1 MTQDTLSFKVQ
12 QLQAGFP
19 ERLVQLPDDSRVA
32 WREAGNVAGKADE
45 FAVVLL
51 HGISSGAASWLDL
64 ALALGD
70 KARVLAW
77 DAPGYGVST
86 PLAQP
91 TPGDADYARAL
102 EQSLQARAPLPSG
115 WSLAGALMA
124 ARLAG
129 TASGLVEQLV
139 LISPAGGYGA
149 PAKAEQQAKVRQG
162 RLAALAE
169 KGVAGL
175 AAVIDQRL
183 VSAEAPESVRE
194 WVRWNTARMQPQ
206 GYAQA
211 VELLCGSD
219 LGQAAGKLSMPVQVW
234 VGEHDVVTP
243 PAACKVWSEL
253 LGADY
258 GTLAAAGHASPV
270 EQPVAIAQKLA
281 SLLNQSTRTPT
292 CRQP

>member
-1 MTQDTLSFKVQ
+1 MHEDLLSLKLQ
-12 QLQAGFP
+12 QLQTGFP
-19 ERLVQLPDDSRVA
+19 ERLVKLPQKVQVA
-32 WREAGNVAGKADE
+32 WREAGDAGSD

-51 HGISSGAASWLDL
+51 HGISSGAASWLDVALQL
-64 ALALGD
+64 AD
-70 KARVLAW
+70 KVRVLAW

-91 TPGDADYARAL
+91 APADADYAQTLA
-102 EQSLQARAPLPSG
+102 QSLLVLGVRRCMLVG
-115 WSLAGALMA
+115 HSLGALMA
-124 ARLAG
+124 ARLA
-129 TASGLVEQLV
+129 AMAAPGLVEQLV

-149 PAKAEQQAKVRQG
+149 PAKAEQQAKVREG
-162 RLAALAE
+162 RLASLAE

-183 VSAEAPESVRE
+183 VSSEAPEAVRA

-219 LGQAAGKLSMPVQVW
+219 LAQARGRLGMPVEVW
-234 VGEHDVVTP
+234 VGEHDVVTT
-243 PAACKVWSEL
+243 PAACKSWSEM
-253 LGADY
+253 LGAHY

-270 EQPVAIAQKLA
+270 EQPMEVAHRLA
-281 SLLNQSTRTPT
+281 SLLNQSYCPNTS
-292 CRQP
+292 

>member
-1 MTQDTLSFKVQ
+1 MHEDLLSLKQ
-12 QLQAGFP
+12 QLLQTGFP
-19 ERLVQLPDDSRVA
+19 ERLVKLPQKAQVA
-32 WREAGNVAGKADE
+32 WREAGDASSD

-51 HGISSGAASWLDL
+51 HGISSGAASWLDV
-64 ALALGD
+64 ALQLGD

-86 PLAQP
+86 PLAQSAP
-91 TPGDADYARAL
+91 ADADYAQVLA
-102 EQSLQARAPLPSG
+102 QSLLVLGVRRCILVG
-115 WSLAGALMA
+115 HSLGALMA
-124 ARLAG
+124 ARLAV
-129 TASGLVEQLV
+129 TAAPGLVEQLV

-149 PAKAEQQAKVRQG
+149 PAKAEQQAKVREG

-183 VSAEAPESVRE
+183 VSSEAPEAVRA

-219 LGQAAGKLSMPVQVW
+219 LAQARGRLGMPVEVW
-234 VGEHDVVTP
+234 VGEHDVVTT
-243 PAACKVWSEL
+243 PAACKSWSEL
-253 LGADY
+253 LGAHY

-270 EQPVAIAQKLA
+270 EQPMEVAHRLA
-281 SLLNQSTRTPT
+281 SLLNQSYCPNTS
-292 CRQP
+292 

>member
-1 MTQDTLSFKVQ
+1 MHEDLLSLKQ
-12 QLQAGFP
+12 QLLQTGFP
-19 ERLVQLPDDSRVA
+19 EQLVKLPQKAQVA
-32 WREAGNVAGKADE
+32 WREAGDASSD

-51 HGISSGAASWLDL
+51 HGISSGAASWLDV
-64 ALALGD
+64 ALLLGD

-86 PLAQP
+86 PLAQSAP
-91 TPGDADYARAL
+91 ADADYAQVLA
-102 EQSLQARAPLPSG
+102 QSLLVLGVRRCLLVG
-115 WSLAGALMA
+115 HSLGALMA
-124 ARLAG
+124 ARLAV
-129 TASGLVEQLV
+129 TAAPGLVEQLV

-149 PAKAEQQAKVRQG
+149 PAKAEQQAKVREG

-183 VSAEAPESVRE
+183 VSSEAPEAVRA

-219 LGQAAGKLSMPVQVW
+219 LAQARGRLGMPVEVW
-234 VGEHDVVTP
+234 VGEHDVVTT
-243 PAACKVWSEL
+243 PAACKSWSEL
-253 LGADY
+253 LGAHY

-270 EQPVAIAQKLA
+270 EQPMEVAHRLA
-281 SLLNQSTRTPT
+281 SLLNQSYCPNTS
-292 CRQP
+292 

>member
-1 MTQDTLSFKVQ
+1 MHEDLLSLKQ
-12 QLQAGFP
+12 QLLQTGFP
-19 ERLVQLPDDSRVA
+19 ERLVKLPQKAQVA
-32 WREAGNVAGKADE
+32 WREAGDASSD

-51 HGISSGAASWLDL
+51 HGISSGAASWLDVALQL
-64 ALALGD
+64 AD
-70 KARVLAW
+70 KVRVLAW

-86 PLAQP
+86 PLAQSAP
-91 TPGDADYARAL
+91 ADADYAQVLA
-102 EQSLQARAPLPSG
+102 QSLLVLGVRRCILVG
-115 WSLAGALMA
+115 HSLGALMA
-124 ARLAG
+124 ARLAV
-129 TASGLVEQLV
+129 TAAPGLVEQLV

-149 PAKAEQQAKVRQG
+149 PAKAEQQAKVREG

-183 VSAEAPESVRE
+183 VSSEAPEAVRA

-219 LGQAAGKLSMPVQVW
+219 LAQARGRLGMPVEVW
-234 VGEHDVVTP
+234 VGEHDVVTT
-243 PAACKVWSEL
+243 PAACKSWSEL
-253 LGADY
+253 LGAHY

-270 EQPVAIAQKLA
+270 EQPMEVAHRLA
-281 SLLNQSTRTPT
+281 SLLNQSYCPNTS
-292 CRQP
+292 

>member
-1 MTQDTLSFKVQ
+1 M
-12 QLQAGFP
+12 
-19 ERLVQLPDDSRVA
+19 
-32 WREAGNVAGKADE
+32 
-45 FAVVLL
+45 VLL
-51 HGISSGAASWLDL
+51 HGISSGAASWLDV
-64 ALALGD
+64 ALQLGD

-86 PLAQP
+86 PLAQSAP
-91 TPGDADYARAL
+91 ADADYAQVLA
-102 EQSLQARAPLPSG
+102 QSLLVLGVRRCLLVG
-115 WSLAGALMA
+115 HSLGALMA
-124 ARLAG
+124 ARLAV
-129 TASGLVEQLV
+129 TAAPGLVEQLV

-149 PAKAEQQAKVRQG
+149 PAKAEQQAKVREG

-183 VSAEAPESVRE
+183 VSSEAPEAVRA

-219 LGQAAGKLSMPVQVW
+219 LAQARGRLGMPVEVW
-234 VGEHDVVTP
+234 VGEHDVVTT
-243 PAACKVWSEL
+243 PAACKSWSEL
-253 LGADY
+253 LGAHY

-270 EQPVAIAQKLA
+270 EQPMEVAHRLA
-281 SLLNQSTRTPT
+281 SLLNQSYCPNTS
-292 CRQP
+292 

>member
-1 MTQDTLSFKVQ
+1 MHEDLLSLKQ
-12 QLQAGFP
+12 QLLQTGFP
-19 ERLVQLPDDSRVA
+19 ERLVKLPQKAQVA
-32 WREAGNVAGKADE
+32 WREAGDASSD

-51 HGISSGAASWLDL
+51 HGISSGAASWLDV
-64 ALALGD
+64 ALQLGD

-86 PLAQP
+86 PLAQSAP
-91 TPGDADYARAL
+91 ADADYAQVLA
-102 EQSLQARAPLPSG
+102 QSLLVLGVRRCLLVG
-115 WSLAGALMA
+115 HSLGALMA
-124 ARLAG
+124 ARLAV
-129 TASGLVEQLV
+129 TAAPGLVEQLV

-149 PAKAEQQAKVRQG
+149 PAKAEQQAKVREG

-183 VSAEAPESVRE
+183 VSSEAPEAVRA

-219 LGQAAGKLSMPVQVW
+219 LAQARGRLGMPVEVW
-234 VGEHDVVTP
+234 VGEHDVVTT
-243 PAACKVWSEL
+243 PAACKSWSEM
-253 LGADY
+253 LGAHY

-270 EQPVAIAQKLA
+270 EQPMEVAHRLA
-281 SLLNQSTRTPT
+281 SLLNQSYCPNTS
-292 CRQP
+292 

>member
-1 MTQDTLSFKVQ
+1 MAQDTLSLKLQ
-12 QLQAGFP
+12 QLEAGFP
-19 ERLVQLPDDSRVA
+19 ERLVPLPDGSQAA
-32 WREAGNVAGKADE
+32 WREAGEAAAE

-51 HGISSGAASWLDL
+51 HGISSGAASWLDV
-64 ALALGD
+64 ALPLGG
-70 KARVLAW
+70 KVRVLAW

-86 PLAQP
+86 PLALP
-91 TPGDADYARAL
+91 APGDAHYAWAL
-102 EQSLQARAPLPSG
+102 ARSLEVLGVRRCLLVG
-115 WSLAGALMA
+115 HSLGALMA
-124 ARLAG
+124 ARLACS
-129 TASGLVEQLV
+129 AAAADSGLVEQLV

-183 VSAEAPESVRE
+183 VSAEAPETVRE

-234 VGEHDVVTP
+234 VGEHDVVTSP
-243 PAACKVWSEL
+243 EACKAWAER
-253 LGADY
+253 LGAHY

-270 EQPVAIAQKLA
+270 EQPVVIAQKLA
-281 SLLNQSTRTPT
+281 SLLNQSTS
-292 CRQP
+292 RQP

>member
-1 MTQDTLSFKVQ
+1 MHEDLLSLKQ
-12 QLQAGFP
+12 QLLQTGFP
-19 ERLVQLPDDSRVA
+19 EQLVKLPQKAQVA
-32 WREAGNVAGKADE
+32 WREAGDASSD

-51 HGISSGAASWLDL
+51 HGISSGAASWLDV
-64 ALALGD
+64 ALQLGD

-86 PLAQP
+86 PLAQSAP
-91 TPGDADYARAL
+91 ADADYAQVLA
-102 EQSLQARAPLPSG
+102 QSLLVLGVRRCILVG
-115 WSLAGALMA
+115 HSLGALMA
-124 ARLAG
+124 ARLAV
-129 TASGLVEQLV
+129 TAAPGLVEQLV

-149 PAKAEQQAKVRQG
+149 PAKAEQQAKVREG

-183 VSAEAPESVRE
+183 VSSEAPEAVRA

-219 LGQAAGKLSMPVQVW
+219 LAQARGRLGMPVEVW
-234 VGEHDVVTP
+234 VGEHDVVTT
-243 PAACKVWSEL
+243 PAACKSWSEL
-253 LGADY
+253 LGAHY

-270 EQPVAIAQKLA
+270 EQPMEVAHRLA
-281 SLLNQSTRTPT
+281 SLLNQSYCPNTS
-292 CRQP
+292 

>member
-1 MTQDTLSFKVQ
+1 MHEDLLSLKQ
-12 QLQAGFP
+12 QLLQTGFP
-19 ERLVQLPDDSRVA
+19 EQLVKLPQKAQVA
-32 WREAGNVAGKADE
+32 WREAGDASSD

-51 HGISSGAASWLDL
+51 HGISSGAASWLDV
-64 ALALGD
+64 ALLLGD

-86 PLAQP
+86 PLAQSAP
-91 TPGDADYARAL
+91 ADADYAQAL
-102 EQSLQARAPLPSG
+102 AQSLLVLGVRRCILVG
-115 WSLAGALMA
+115 HSLGALMA
-124 ARLAG
+124 ARLALM
-129 TASGLVEQLV
+129 AAPGLVEQLV

-149 PAKAEQQAKVRQG
+149 PAKAEQQAKVREG
-162 RLAALAE
+162 RLAALAD

-183 VSAEAPESVRE
+183 VSSEAPEAVRA

-243 PAACKVWSEL
+243 PAACKAWSEL
-253 LGADY
+253 LGAHY

-270 EQPVAIAQKLA
+270 EQPMEVAHRLA
-281 SLLNQSTRTPT
+281 SLLNQSYCPNTS
-292 CRQP
+292 

>member
-1 MTQDTLSFKVQ
+1 MTQDTLSLKVQ

-19 ERLVQLPDDSRVA
+19 ERLVQLPDGSRVA
-32 WREAGNVAGKADE
+32 WREAGNATDE

-77 DAPGYGVST
+77 DAPGYGAST

-91 TPGDADYARAL
+91 APADADYARVL
-102 EQSLQARAPLPSG
+102 EQSLQALGVRRCLLVG
-115 WSLAGALMA
+115 HSLGALMA

-129 TASGLVEQLV
+129 TAPGLVEQLV

-183 VSAEAPESVRE
+183 VSAEAPESVRV

-243 PAACKVWSEL
+243 PAACKAWSEL

>member
-1 MTQDTLSFKVQ
+1 MTQDTLSLKVQ
-12 QLQAGFP
+12 QLEAGFP
-19 ERLVQLPDDSRVA
+19 ERLVQLPDGSQVA
-32 WREAGNVAGKADE
+32 WREVGDAAAGV
-45 FAVVLL
+45 AVVLL
-51 HGISSGAASWLDL
+51 HGISSGSASWLDV
-64 ALALGD
+64 ALPLGE
-70 KARVLAW
+70 KVRVLAW
-77 DAPGYGVST
+77 DAPGYGAST

-91 TPGDADYARAL
+91 APLDADYARVLAR
-102 EQSLQARAPLPSG
+102 SLSVLGVRRCILVG
-115 WSLAGALMA
+115 HSLGALMA
-124 ARLAG
+124 ARLACE
-129 TASGLVEQLV
+129 AEPGLVAQLV

-162 RLAALAE
+162 RLASLAE

-183 VSAEAPESVRE
+183 VSAEAPETVCE

-243 PAACKVWSEL
+243 PEACKAWSEL
-253 LGADY
+253 LGARY

-270 EQPVAIAQKLA
+270 EQPMVIAQKLA
-281 SLLNQSTRTPT
+281 SLLNPSTSR
-292 CRQP
+292 

>member
-1 MTQDTLSFKVQ
+1 MHEDLLSLKL
-12 QLQAGFP
+12 QLLQTGFP
-19 ERLVQLPDDSRVA
+19 EQLVRLPQKAQVA
-32 WREAGNVAGKADE
+32 WREAGDASSD

-51 HGISSGAASWLDL
+51 HGISSGAASWLDVALQL
-64 ALALGD
+64 AD
-70 KARVLAW
+70 KVRVLAW

-86 PLAQP
+86 PLAQSAP
-91 TPGDADYARAL
+91 ADADYAQAL
-102 EQSLQARAPLPSG
+102 AQSLLVLGVRRCILVG
-115 WSLAGALMA
+115 HSLGALMA
-124 ARLAG
+124 ARLALM
-129 TASGLVEQLV
+129 AAPGLVEQLV

-149 PAKAEQQAKVRQG
+149 AAKAEQQSKVREG

-183 VSAEAPESVRE
+183 VSSEAPEVVRA

-219 LGQAAGKLSMPVQVW
+219 LAQARGRLGMPVEVW
-234 VGEHDVVTP
+234 VGEHDVVTT
-243 PAACKVWSEL
+243 PAACKSWSEM
-253 LGADY
+253 LGAHY

-270 EQPVAIAQKLA
+270 EQPMEVAHRLA
-281 SLLNQSTRTPT
+281 SLLNQSYCPNTS
-292 CRQP
+292 